1 MTGNNQTQNQTQTG
15 QPRYLQI
22 AGLIEQKIRNSEL
35 SHGTRLPAIRQLA
48 ADYHVSINTI
58 RSVLDILEQQDLIS
72 RQPRQGTR
80 VNFQSK
86 PQQHYRPFEPFKADS
101 RLAPQAQ
108 KWLDASILNGQSNG
122 QFINMVLSPELD
134 MFRSFQR
141 HYHKVLLQPSRRGME
156 SSAGYLPLRDALCR
170 LYAQRQ
176 TNVNP
181 TQVQITSG
189 CQHAMEHALRTVCQ
203 PGDNVAV
210 PTPAFPGYLAL
221 LGQLQL
227 NAVEVPMTPA
237 GPDYESLKTVMYSG
251 DIAALIINPV
261 CHNPTG
267 VTISDDYKRDIAHW
281 ANSLRIPVIEDDI
294 CATLNFS
301 EAFPRPVIS
310 YDTDGWCMLV
320 SSISKIVGD
329 SERLGWCL
337 PGRFR
342 DAYMTQVAISQ
353 ISGPYFRQKA
363 LANYLNGSRYASQLR
378 QWRGEMKAFLNE
390 ASEYLHAELGS
401 AIEITSPSGGY
412 ALWIRLPDYV
422 DVSEVRRQARAKD
435 CDFLPGE
442 VFSLAPRFKQY
453 IRLVLIPPKDERY
466 EKALQKLTGILKP
479 LLKKA

>member
-1 MTGNNQTQNQTQTG
+1 MTELANNAVNH
-15 QPRYLQI
+15 QPQYLQI
-22 AGLIEQKIRNSEL
+22 AGQIEQQIRNGEL
-35 SHGTRLPAIRQLA
+35 SHGVRLPAVRQLA
-48 ADYHVSINTI
+48 KDYRVSINTI
-58 RSVLDILEQQDLIS
+58 RSVLDTLEQDDLIS

-80 VNFQSK
+80 VNFQPK
-86 PQQHYRPFEPFKADS
+86 TQTHYQPFEPFKADPK
-101 RLAPQAQ
+101 LAPQAQ
-108 KWLDASILNGQSNG
+108 KWLDASILNGQANG
-122 QFINMVLSPELD
+122 QFINMVLSPELE

-156 SSAGYLPLRDALCR
+156 SSAGYLPLREALCR
-170 LYAQRQ
+170 LYEQRRL
-176 TNVNP
+176 NINA

-189 CQHAMEHALRTVCQ
+189 CQHAMEHALRVVCE

-221 LGQLQL
+221 LGQLKL
-227 NAVEVPMTPA
+227 NAVEIPMTPA
-237 GPDYESLKTVMYSG
+237 GPDYATLKSVMHNKGNSG
-251 DIAALIINPV
+251 DIAALIINPI

-267 VTISDDYKRDIAHW
+267 VTISDDYKRDIAKW
-281 ANSLRIPVIEDDI
+281 ANTQQIPVIEDDI

-301 EAFPRPVIS
+301 EPQPRPVIS

-329 SERLGWCL
+329 SERVGWCL

-378 QWRGEMKAFLNE
+378 RWRGQMKAFIAD
-390 ASEYLHAELGS
+390 ASDYLYQELGDKV
-401 AIEITSPSGGY
+401 EITSPSGGY
-412 ALWIRLPDYV
+412 AVWIRLPDHV
-422 DVSEVRRQARAKD
+422 DVSAVRKQAKQND

-442 VFSLAPRFKQY
+442 VFSLASRFRNY
-453 IRLVLIPPKDERY
+453 IRLVLIPPYDDVY
-466 EKALQKLTGILKP
+466 AKALKRLTDILKAM
-479 LLKKA
+479 L

>member
-1 MTGNNQTQNQTQTG
+1 MNQLAGNTTE
-15 QPRYLQI
+15 QPQYLQI
-22 AGLIEQKIRNSEL
+22 AGNIEQQIRNGAL
-35 SHGTRLPAIRQLA
+35 AHGTRLAPVRQLA
-48 ADYHVSINTI
+48 SDYHVSINTI
-58 RSVLDILEQQDLIS
+58 RSVLDTLEQQGLIS
-72 RQPRQGTR
+72 RQPRQGVR
-80 VNFQSK
+80 VCFQ
-86 PQQHYRPFEPFKADS
+86 PQAAPASYQPFEPFKAAPG
-101 RLAPQAQ
+101 LAVQAQ
-108 KWLDASILNGQSNG
+108 KWLDASILNGQANG
-122 QFINMVLSPELD
+122 QFINMVLSPELE

-156 SSAGYLPLRDALCR
+156 SSAGYLPLREALCR
-170 LYAQRQ
+170 LYSRRDVSLDS
-176 TNVNP
+176 TRI
-181 TQVQITSG
+181 QITSG
-189 CQHAMEHALRTVCQ
+189 CQHAMEHALRVVCR

-221 LGQLQL
+221 LGQLRL

-237 GPDYESLKTVMYSG
+237 GPDYASLKAVMHSG
-251 DIAALIINPV
+251 DIAALIINPI

-267 VTISDDYKRDIAHW
+267 VTISDDYKRDIANW
-281 ANSLRIPVIEDDI
+281 ANALKIPVIEDDI
-294 CATLNFS
+294 CASLNFS
-301 EAFPRPVIS
+301 EASPKPVIG

-363 LANYLNGSRYASQLR
+363 LANYLNGSRFNSQLR
-378 QWRGEMKAFLNE
+378 NWRAQMKACLDE
-390 ASEYLHAELGS
+390 ASALLKSELGPH
-401 AIEITSPSGGY
+401 IEITSPSGGY

-422 DVSEVRRQARAKD
+422 DVTEVRRQAKEQD

-453 IRLVLIPPKDERY
+453 IRLVLIPSGDTQY
-466 EKALQKLTGILKP
+466 QQALARLTAIIKLMLNSG
-479 LLKKA
+479 